1 LVIAKGQLVFRFPMK
16 GHTSI
21 EIRYYEPVRRFQRFM
36 SRDIHRAQILEVLGL
51 ADNPP
56 KHPPH
61 SEMAGFGFHGSR
73 PEPPTAP
80 AAFLGY
86 VRLWWGPNV
95 GPPSFTSNFG
105 LWAYGP

>member
-1 LVIAKGQLVFRFPMK
+1 
-16 GHTSI
+16 
-21 EIRYYEPVRRFQRFM
+21 M

-51 ADNPP
+51 AGNPP
-56 KHPPH
+56 EHPPH
-61 SEMAGFGFHGSR
+61 SEMVGFGFHGSR

-86 VRLWWGPNV
+86 VGLWWGPNV